1 MQSTEQIVETS
12 FETSVETSVEEM
24 EKVDLPNPS
33 EIARIAFESNDFGFT
48 SKTLNHLSIIA
59 KKHGYSSLT
68 HLRKMSLEEALR
80 YEYKYNDSDF
90 YRFIQNGS
98 RKLDYNFSIYIYQ
111 NKTCVCFNS
120 SYKGSISKKNIELIS
135 CLGPV
140 YLMISAKM
148 NINHDVILPDNIVC
162 ILDSFGKAYDMLDY
176 IPRYL
181 KIYRSFSYSEVFDCN
196 KLPPTMEELNISI
209 YNIINIPFKLK
220 YLYINI
226 ISPLGFKNRD
236 KHNKYIFSLLPYGM
250 EKLSIIIFTEHL
262 DLDLDNLV
270 SSLSCL
276 ELSLPEINDMRL
288 NIANLPDMLK
298 IFKFTRKLDD
308 LLYNGSS
315 YQDDTEPN
323 FTVTLPNNLETL
335 ILEFSIVFINNPEKI
350 LKIFTNLPKSVKKI
364 YLHRDMFI
372 CYKLKRYNIDSKY
385 LDDGYYDSDDSG
397 DFTNN
402 TYWIDNPE
410 PKDIQK
416 IKILLDDIL
425 EKLKTYIK
433 SRFDHEVEII
443 FTTADI
449 KI

>member
-1 MQSTEQIVETS
+1 
-12 FETSVETSVEEM
+12 
-24 EKVDLPNPS
+24 
-33 EIARIAFESNDFGFT
+33 
-48 SKTLNHLSIIA
+48 
-59 KKHGYSSLT
+59 
-68 HLRKMSLEEALR
+68 
-80 YEYKYNDSDF
+80 
-90 YRFIQNGS
+90 
-98 RKLDYNFSIYIYQ
+98 
-111 NKTCVCFNS
+111 
-120 SYKGSISKKNIELIS
+120 
-135 CLGPV
+135 
-140 YLMISAKM
+140 
-148 NINHDVILPDNIVC
+148 
-162 ILDSFGKAYDMLDY
+162 
-176 IPRYL
+176 
-181 KIYRSFSYSEVFDCN
+181 
-196 KLPPTMEELNISI
+196 
-209 YNIINIPFKLK
+209 
-220 YLYINI
+220 
-226 ISPLGFKNRD
+226 
-236 KHNKYIFSLLPYGM
+236 
-250 EKLSIIIFTEHL
+250 
-262 DLDLDNLV
+262 
-270 SSLSCL
+270 
-276 ELSLPEINDMRL
+276 L